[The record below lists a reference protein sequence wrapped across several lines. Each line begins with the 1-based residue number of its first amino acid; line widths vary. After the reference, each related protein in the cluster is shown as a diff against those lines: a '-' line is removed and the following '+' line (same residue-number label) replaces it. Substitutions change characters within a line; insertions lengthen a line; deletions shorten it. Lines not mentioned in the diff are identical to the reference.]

1 MRSKQPHPQ
10 QLTDREVAS
19 EIVKDA
25 LEIIPD
31 LDPRMFVP
39 LVKATFEKKFRRTIT
54 TEQAR
59 ELLS

>member
-25 LEIIPD
+25 LKVVPD
-31 LDPRMFVP
+31 LDPKLFLS
-39 LVKATFEKKFRRTIT
+39 LVKIGFEEKFRKSITI
-54 TEQAR
+54 EQAR